1 MSWSQE
7 ELVAAAYAAVFV
19 FVLVYVAIIAAKLAR
34 LQRETAELVE
44 LTRAKQGR
52 RVVILRT
59 PTYAATVLLRPLPLQ
74 APTAFVRIRPRGAKP
89 CGEAKPRRA
98 RRCASMRPAK
108 RP

>member
-44 LTRAKQGR
+44 LARSKQG
-52 RVVILRT
+52 
-59 PTYAATVLLRPLPLQ
+59 
-74 APTAFVRIRPRGAKP
+74 
-89 CGEAKPRRA
+89 GEV
-98 RRCASMRPAK
+98 
-108 RP
+108 